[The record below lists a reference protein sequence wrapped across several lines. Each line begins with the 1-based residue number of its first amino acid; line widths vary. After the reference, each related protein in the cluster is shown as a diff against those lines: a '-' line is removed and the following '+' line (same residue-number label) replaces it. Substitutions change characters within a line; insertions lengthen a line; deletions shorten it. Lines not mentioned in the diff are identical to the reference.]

1 MVEGNVS
8 PFRSNAGPP
17 PAGSL
22 PGTPKFDLSLVLQAT
37 TAPLLNFCFCLL
49 KAYLLIFSIY

>member
-1 MVEGNVS
+1 MVEGNVP

-22 PGTPKFDLSLVLQAT
+22 PRTPEFDLSLVPQAT
-37 TAPLLNFCFCLL
+37 TAPLLNLCLCLL
-49 KAYLLIFSIY
+49 KAYLLIFNIY